1 MYVLYIS
8 LFLKVKSDYYFIDM
22 LYCLFLLVVIIIVF
36 GLFFLQGNLWKE
48 LLDIL
53 KMVVFYFFYF
63 DIFFFCFVSFV
74 WIVYDSFWFVE
85 VMMIKKDFLGRIL
98 DFIFDLFIILVIGWC
113 VILENIV
120 EYGKENKVVFFVV
133 IVDLFVWRKFYFLQ
147 VYVCQCCNV

>member
-1 MYVLYIS
+1 
-8 LFLKVKSDYYFIDM
+8 
-22 LYCLFLLVVIIIVF
+22 
-36 GLFFLQGNLWKE
+36 
-48 LLDIL
+48 
-53 KMVVFYFFYF
+53 MVVFYFFYF

-133 IVDLFVWRKFYFLQ
+133 IVDLFVWRKFYFL
-147 VYVCQCCNV
+147 